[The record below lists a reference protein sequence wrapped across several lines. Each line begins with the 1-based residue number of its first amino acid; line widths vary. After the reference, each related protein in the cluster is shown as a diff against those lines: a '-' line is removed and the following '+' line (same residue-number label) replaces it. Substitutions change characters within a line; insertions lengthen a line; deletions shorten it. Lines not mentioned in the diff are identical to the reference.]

1 MWLITPTGFFSIV
14 QKQGDISAGTLT
26 VRARVRSDLV
36 ALKEEFLPS
45 LGSITAST
53 NTDYRYRATAPKADV
68 AAAMAKIVEALDYD
82 NFKNAVAK
90 RQGQKRAKLY
100 HDVWDVLYAMQ
111 GDASWETAAK
121 APKVPAPTKLVAE
134 SYGGVLINARG
145 EVLLREPAGHFGGYV
160 WTFAKGQ
167 PDKGETPEQTALREV
182 FEETG
187 YPAKIV
193 AVIPQVFGGT
203 TRTTVFYLMKADGEP
218 QPFHSE
224 TSQVRWV
231 DEGEAKKLISLTK
244 TDTGRKRDLAVLDAA
259 LKLWKENSA

>member
-100 HDVWDVLYAMQ
+100 HDVWDVLYTMQ
-111 GDASWETAAK
+111 GDASYETAAK
-121 APKVPAPTKLVAE
+121 APTAPAPTKLVAE

-182 FEETG
+182 LEETG

-193 AVIPQVFGGT
+193 AVIPHVFGGT
-203 TRTTVFYLMKADGEP
+203 TRTTVFYLMKAGAEP

-259 LKLWKENSA
+259 LKLWKENAP

>member
-90 RQGQKRAKLY
+90 LQGQKRAKLY

-111 GDASWETAAK
+111 GDASYETAAK
-121 APKVPAPTKLVAE
+121 GPKV
-134 SYGGVLINARG
+134 
-145 EVLLREPAGHFGGYV
+145 
-160 WTFAKGQ
+160 
-167 PDKGETPEQTALREV
+167 
-182 FEETG
+182 
-187 YPAKIV
+187 
-193 AVIPQVFGGT
+193 
-203 TRTTVFYLMKADGEP
+203 
-218 QPFHSE
+218 
-224 TSQVRWV
+224 
-231 DEGEAKKLISLTK
+231 
-244 TDTGRKRDLAVLDAA
+244 
-259 LKLWKENSA
+259 

>member
-1 MWLITPTGFFSIV
+1 
-14 QKQGDISAGTLT
+14 
-26 VRARVRSDLV
+26 VRSDLV
-36 ALKEEFLPS
+36 TLKEEFLPS

-68 AAAMAKIVEALDYD
+68 AAAMAKIVGALDYD

-100 HDVWDVLYAMQ
+100 HDVWDVLYTMQ

-121 APKVPAPTKLVAE
+121 APKLPAPTKLVAE

-145 EVLLREPAGHFGGYV
+145 EVLLREPSGHFGGYV

-203 TRTTVFYLMKADGEP
+203 TRTTVFYLMKTDGEP

-231 DEGEAKKLISLTK
+231 DESEAKKLISLTK
-244 TDTGRKRDLAVLDAA
+244 TDTCRQRDLAVLDAA
-259 LKLWKENSA
+259 LKLWKENAP